1 MKCAIIEQEEREA
14 GGSGGGKVVEEELKA
29 LSIEGGEFQE
39 EARARERF
47 NGPLP
52 VETLEAVGGR
62 HTRVEAARGEP
73 TTQNGEESTPP
84 FVLYPPAPLLIAVLL
99 GTR

>member
-1 MKCAIIEQEEREA
+1 VKCAIIEQEEMEA

-29 LSIEGGEFQE
+29 LSIEDGEFQE

-47 NGPLP
+47 NGPLQG
-52 VETLEAVGGR
+52 ETLEAVGGR